1 MNQQNNRPTR
11 LLDRAYYRFPPD
23 ERVVIVSKEIVVQLK
38 REILKREL

>member
-23 ERVVIVSKEIVVQLK
+23 ERVVIVSKEIVAELK
-38 REILKREL
+38 KEILKLRL